1 MKKIAAVLLAV
12 LLTAGSTAAAFAAEQ
27 TAPAVG
33 DVNGDGAVDVM
44 DATEIQRYLA
54 ETRETID
61 TKAADVNRDGA
72 VDVQDITLIQRY
84 IAEFIPNFDAWAP
97 KELTLDVSELTLE
110 VGQQHALTTSYTPED
125 GAVHFSSG
133 NESVATVD
141 ANGVVRAVG
150 AGTAT
155 ITAASDKGTAAQCTV
170 TVNEAVQAIQLNT
183 TDKVLQ
189 AGDSFRLT
197 AQAGGSDFRK
207 TFSSSAPTVAA
218 VDANGLVT
226 ARSAGTAVI
235 TVTAVNGV
243 SASCKVS
250 VYTLPSKMGV
260 STAMMIL
267 GKGERHTL
275 RAVYDGNKP
284 GYGATFASNNGA
296 VSVNAQTGE
305 LTANYNG
312 YATITAKSPN
322 GLTAKCYVTVKN
334 APSAVKFKNRSVKM
348 HLGESVQFYL
358 YPSSDKE
365 GLYGASYT
373 SDNSDVASVTAGGV
387 VTAKKAGTATITATA
402 YNGKSASVTVTVS
415 DGYSATQKTTTAAV
429 GLRKDASWLASN
441 IVILPKGT
449 AVTVFQTSDDGR
461 WMKAQY
467 GNNYGWIY
475 NRALGAGKNY
485 SSINLSTLPAVAD
498 DIVFDLNLNKRRI
511 YNYVYD
517 IGYRNTGND
526 TTENLCVDVLRYGT
540 GSCYHHAAL
549 LNYLYNRCGYETI
562 TVTGTDYLTGGDHGW
577 CLSKTSEGWRH
588 VDAQMIILYSG
599 VFDNSNQYF
608 VTDSHIS
615 QFFGWN
621 RNGVPAAE

>member
-1 MKKIAAVLLAV
+1 MAV
-12 LLTAGSTAAAFAAEQ
+12 LLTAGSTAAFAAEQ
-27 TAPAVG
+27 TAPVVG

-44 DATEIQRYLA
+44 DATEIQRWLA

-72 VDVQDITLIQRY
+72 VD
-84 IAEFIPNFDAWAP
+84 E
-97 KELTLDVSELTLE
+97 
-110 VGQQHALTTSYTPED
+110 
-125 GAVHFSSG
+125 
-133 NESVATVD
+133 
-141 ANGVVRAVG
+141 NGVVRAVG

-155 ITAASDKGTAAQCTV
+155 ITAASDKGTAAQCSV

-207 TFSSSAPTVAA
+207 TFSSSAPTVAS

-235 TVTAVNGV
+235 TVTAANGV

-284 GYGATFASNNGA
+284 GYGAAFSSNNGA

-334 APSAVKFKNRSVKM
+334 APSAVQFKNRSVKM

-365 GLYGASYT
+365 GLYGAAYT
-373 SDNSDVASVTAGGV
+373 SGNSEVASVTAGGV

-415 DGYSATQKTTTAAV
+415 DGYSATAKTTTAAV

-526 TTENLCVDVLRYGT
+526 TTENLRVDALRSGT

-562 TVTGTDYLTGGDHGW
+562 TVTGVDYLTGGSDHGW

-588 VDAQMIILYSG
+588 VDAQMIIG
-599 VFDNSNQYF
+599 FDNSNQYF

-621 RNGVPAAE
+621 RNGVPAAV

>member
-1 MKKIAAVLLAV
+1 MAV
-12 LLTAGSTAAAFAAEQ
+12 LLTAGSTAAFAAEQ
-27 TAPAVG
+27 TAPVVG

-44 DATEIQRYLA
+44 DATEIQRWLA

-97 KELTLDVSELTLE
+97 KELTLDVSKLTLE
-110 VGQQHALTTSYTPED
+110 VGQQHALTTSYTPEN

-141 ANGVVRAVG
+141 ENGVVRAVG

-155 ITAASDKGTAAQCTV
+155 ITAASDKGTAAQCSV
-170 TVNEAVQAIQLNT
+170 TVNEAVREIQLNA
-183 TDKVLQ
+183 TDKVLK

-207 TFSSSAPTVAA
+207 TFSSSAPTVAS

-235 TVTAVNGV
+235 TVTAANGV

-250 VYTLPSKMGV
+250 VYTLPSQLGV

-284 GYGATFASNNGA
+284 GYGVAFSSNNGA

-334 APSAVKFKNRSVKM
+334 APSAVQFKNRSVKM

-365 GLYGASYT
+365 GLYGAAYT
-373 SDNSDVASVTAGGV
+373 SGNSEVASVTAGG
-387 VTAKKAGTATITATA
+387 GR
-402 YNGKSASVTVTVS
+402 SAQGRVMACIQHRDPAQGHRRDRVPDQRRRQV
-415 DGYSATQKTTTAAV
+415 DEGAV
-429 GLRKDASWLASN
+429 RRQLRL
-441 IVILPKGT
+441 
-449 AVTVFQTSDDGR
+449 
-461 WMKAQY
+461 
-467 GNNYGWIY
+467 
-475 NRALGAGKNY
+475 
-485 SSINLSTLPAVAD
+485 
-498 DIVFDLNLNKRRI
+498 DL
-511 YNYVYD
+511 
-517 IGYRNTGND
+517 
-526 TTENLCVDVLRYGT
+526 
-540 GSCYHHAAL
+540 
-549 LNYLYNRCGYETI
+549 
-562 TVTGTDYLTGGDHGW
+562 
-577 CLSKTSEGWRH
+577 
-588 VDAQMIILYSG
+588 
-599 VFDNSNQYF
+599 
-608 VTDSHIS
+608 
-615 QFFGWN
+615 
-621 RNGVPAAE
+621 

>member
-1 MKKIAAVLLAV
+1 MAV
-12 LLTAGSTAAAFAAEQ
+12 LLTAGSTAAFAAEQ
-27 TAPAVG
+27 TAPVVG

-44 DATEIQRYLA
+44 DATEIQRWLA
-54 ETRETID
+54 ETRESID

-84 IAEFIPNFDAWAP
+84 IAEFIPNFDARAP

-110 VGQQHALTTSYTPED
+110 VGQQHALTTSYTSED
-125 GAVHFSSG
+125 GAVHFSSD

-141 ANGVVRAVG
+141 ENGLVSAVG
-150 AGTAT
+150 EGTAT
-155 ITAASDKGTAAQCTV
+155 ITASSDKGTAAQCTV
-170 TVNEAVQAIQLNT
+170 TVNEAVREIQLNA

-207 TFSSSAPTVAA
+207 TFSSSAPTVAS

-235 TVTAVNGV
+235 TVTAANGV

-250 VYTLPSKMGV
+250 VYTLPSQLGV

-284 GYGATFASNNGA
+284 GYGVAFSSNNGA

-334 APSAVKFKNRSVKM
+334 APSAVQFKNRSVKM

-365 GLYGASYT
+365 GLYGAAYT
-373 SDNSDVASVTAGGV
+373 SGNSEVASVTAGGV
-387 VTAKKAGTATITATA
+387 VTAKMAGTATITATA
-402 YNGKSASVTVTVS
+402 YNGKSA
-415 DGYSATQKTTTAAV
+415 
-429 GLRKDASWLASN
+429 N
-441 IVILPKGT
+441 
-449 AVTVFQTSDDGR
+449 VTVFQTSDDGR

-467 GNNYGWIY
+467 GDNYGWIY

-526 TTENLCVDVLRYGT
+526 TTENLCVDALRYGT

-588 VDAQMIILYSG
+588 VDAQMIITYDG

-608 VTDSHIS
+608 VTDAHIS

-621 RNGVPAAE
+621 RNGVPAAV

>member
-1 MKKIAAVLLAV
+1 MKKIAAVLMAV
-12 LLTAGSTAAAFAAEQ
+12 LLTAGSTAAFAAEQ
-27 TAPAVG
+27 TAPVVG

-54 ETRETID
+54 ETRESID
-61 TKAADVNRDGA
+61 ARAADVNRDGA

-97 KELTLDVSELTLE
+97 KELTLDVSKLTLE
-110 VGQQHALTTSYTPED
+110 VGQQHALTTSYTPEN

-141 ANGVVRAVG
+141 ENGVVRAVG

-155 ITAASDKGTAAQCTV
+155 ITAASDKGTAAQCSV
-170 TVNEAVQAIQLNT
+170 TVNEAVREIQLNA
-183 TDKVLQ
+183 TDKVLK

-207 TFSSSAPTVAA
+207 TFVSSAPAVAT

-235 TVTAVNGV
+235 TVTAANGV
-243 SASCKVS
+243 SASCKVG

-260 STAMMIL
+260 STTMMIL

-284 GYGATFASNNGA
+284 GYGAAFSSNNGA

-334 APSAVKFKNRSVKM
+334 APSAVQFKNRSVKM
-348 HLGESVQFYL
+348 HLGESVQFLQFYL

-365 GLYGASYT
+365 GLYGAAYT
-373 SDNSDVASVTAGGV
+373 SGNSEVASVTAGGV
-387 VTAKKAGTATITATA
+387 VTAKMAGTATITATA
-402 YNGKSASVTVTVS
+402 YNGKSANVTVTVS

-429 GLRKDASWLASN
+429 GLRKDVQHRDPAQGHRRDR
-441 IVILPKGT
+441 VPDQRRRQVDEG
-449 AVTVFQTSDDGR
+449 AVRRQLR
-461 WMKAQY
+461 
-467 GNNYGWIY
+467 
-475 NRALGAGKNY
+475 L
-485 SSINLSTLPAVAD
+485 
-498 DIVFDLNLNKRRI
+498 DL
-511 YNYVYD
+511 
-517 IGYRNTGND
+517 
-526 TTENLCVDVLRYGT
+526 
-540 GSCYHHAAL
+540 
-549 LNYLYNRCGYETI
+549 
-562 TVTGTDYLTGGDHGW
+562 
-577 CLSKTSEGWRH
+577 
-588 VDAQMIILYSG
+588 
-599 VFDNSNQYF
+599 
-608 VTDSHIS
+608 
-615 QFFGWN
+615 
-621 RNGVPAAE
+621 

>member
-1 MKKIAAVLLAV
+1 MAV
-12 LLTAGSTAAAFAAEQ
+12 LLTAGSTAAFAAEQ
-27 TAPAVG
+27 TAPVVG
-33 DVNGDGAVDVM
+33 DVNGDGAVDVI
-44 DATEIQRYLA
+44 DATEIQRWLA

-97 KELTLDVSELTLE
+97 KELTLDVSELTLK
-110 VGQQHALTTSYTPED
+110 VGQQHALTTSYTPEN

-141 ANGVVRAVG
+141 ENGVVRAVG

-155 ITAASDKGTAAQCTV
+155 ITAASDKGTAAQCSV

-207 TFSSSAPTVAA
+207 TFSSSAPTVAS

-235 TVTAVNGV
+235 TVTAANGV

-284 GYGATFASNNGA
+284 GYGVAFSSNNGA

-312 YATITAKSPN
+312 YATITA
-322 GLTAKCYVTVKN
+322 
-334 APSAVKFKNRSVKM
+334 
-348 HLGESVQFYL
+348 
-358 YPSSDKE
+358 
-365 GLYGASYT
+365 
-373 SDNSDVASVTAGGV
+373 
-387 VTAKKAGTATITATA
+387 TA
-402 YNGKSASVTVTVS
+402 YNGKSANVTVTVS
-415 DGYSATQKTTTAAV
+415 DGYSATAKTTTAAV

-485 SSINLSTLPAVAD
+485 SSTNLSTLPAVAD

-526 TTENLCVDVLRYGT
+526 TTENLCVDALRYGT

-588 VDAQMIILYSG
+588 VDAQMIITYDG

-608 VTDSHIS
+608 VTDAHIS

-621 RNGVPAAE
+621 RNGVPAAV

>member
-1 MKKIAAVLLAV
+1 MAV
-12 LLTAGSTAAAFAAEQ
+12 LLTAGSTAAFAAEQ
-27 TAPAVG
+27 TAPVVG

-44 DATEIQRYLA
+44 DATEIQRWLA

-110 VGQQHALTTSYTPED
+110 VGQQHALTTSYTPEN

-141 ANGVVRAVG
+141 ENGVVRAVG

-155 ITAASDKGTAAQCTV
+155 ITAASDKGTAAQCSV

-197 AQAGGSDFRK
+197 AQAGG
-207 TFSSSAPTVAA
+207 
-218 VDANGLVT
+218 
-226 ARSAGTAVI
+226 
-235 TVTAVNGV
+235 
-243 SASCKVS
+243 
-250 VYTLPSKMGV
+250 
-260 STAMMIL
+260 
-267 GKGERHTL
+267 
-275 RAVYDGNKP
+275 
-284 GYGATFASNNGA
+284 
-296 VSVNAQTGE
+296 
-305 LTANYNG
+305 
-312 YATITAKSPN
+312 
-322 GLTAKCYVTVKN
+322 
-334 APSAVKFKNRSVKM
+334 
-348 HLGESVQFYL
+348 
-358 YPSSDKE
+358 
-365 GLYGASYT
+365 
-373 SDNSDVASVTAGGV
+373 V

-402 YNGKSASVTVTVS
+402 YNGKSANVTVTVS

-467 GNNYGWIY
+467 GDNYGWIY

-498 DIVFDLNLNKRRI
+498 DLVFDLNLNKRRI

-526 TTENLCVDVLRYGT
+526 TTENLCVDALRYGT

-562 TVTGTDYLTGGDHGW
+562 TVTGVDYLTGGSDHGW

-588 VDAQMIILYSG
+588 VDAQMIIG
-599 VFDNSNQYF
+599 FDNSNQYF

-621 RNGVPAAE
+621 RNGVPAAV

>member
-1 MKKIAAVLLAV
+1 MAV
-12 LLTAGSTAAAFAAEQ
+12 LLTAGSTAAFAAEQ
-27 TAPAVG
+27 TAPVVG

-44 DATEIQRYLA
+44 DATEIQRWLA

-97 KELTLDVSELTLE
+97 KELTLDVSELALE
-110 VGQQHALTTSYTPED
+110 VGQQHALTTSYTSED
-125 GAVHFSSG
+125 GAVHFSSD

-141 ANGVVRAVG
+141 ENGLVSAVG

-155 ITAASDKGTAAQCTV
+155 ITASSDKGTAAQCTV
-170 TVNEAVQAIQLNT
+170 TVNEAVREIQLNA

-207 TFSSSAPTVAA
+207 TFSSSAPTVAS

-235 TVTAVNGV
+235 TVTAANGV

-284 GYGATFASNNGA
+284 GYGVAFSSNNGA

-334 APSAVKFKNRSVKM
+334 APSAVQFKNRSVKM

-365 GLYGASYT
+365 GLYGAAYT
-373 SDNSDVASVTAGGV
+373 SGNSEVASVTAGG
-387 VTAKKAGTATITATA
+387 GR
-402 YNGKSASVTVTVS
+402 SAQGRVMACVQHRDPAQGHRRDRVP
-415 DGYSATQKTTTAAV
+415 DQRRRQVDEGAV
-429 GLRKDASWLASN
+429 RRQLRL
-441 IVILPKGT
+441 
-449 AVTVFQTSDDGR
+449 
-461 WMKAQY
+461 
-467 GNNYGWIY
+467 
-475 NRALGAGKNY
+475 
-485 SSINLSTLPAVAD
+485 
-498 DIVFDLNLNKRRI
+498 DL
-511 YNYVYD
+511 
-517 IGYRNTGND
+517 
-526 TTENLCVDVLRYGT
+526 
-540 GSCYHHAAL
+540 
-549 LNYLYNRCGYETI
+549 
-562 TVTGTDYLTGGDHGW
+562 
-577 CLSKTSEGWRH
+577 
-588 VDAQMIILYSG
+588 
-599 VFDNSNQYF
+599 
-608 VTDSHIS
+608 
-615 QFFGWN
+615 
-621 RNGVPAAE
+621 